1 MIGTPSEIFH
11 ENLSSLFKRDN
22 LNSQIFNILTPP
34 LEEEVDSKNTFFED
48 GGVQDIYGILYFH
61 YIELT
66 LFKNK
71 FLPRRDKNKGA
82 RLFLEEKKQKPR
94 NRGHSIAFGKL
105 WLHSFCNLQVNLREA
120 NGTKRGQHRQTW

>member
-34 LEEEVDSKNTFFED
+34 QEEVDSKNTFFED
-48 GGVQDIYGILYFH
+48 GGVQDIYEILYFH

-66 LFKNK
+66 LFIY
-71 FLPRRDKNKGA
+71 L
-82 RLFLEEKKQKPR
+82 LISQEKTMDYATIDIV
-94 NRGHSIAFGKL
+94 H
-105 WLHSFCNLQVNLREA
+105 
-120 NGTKRGQHRQTW
+120 

>member
-1 MIGTPSEIFH
+1 MIGTPSEIFMK
-11 ENLSSLFKRDN
+11 NLSSLFKRDN

-66 LFKNK
+66 LIRCFS
-71 FLPRRDKNKGA
+71 
-82 RLFLEEKKQKPR
+82 KQHK
-94 NRGHSIAFGKL
+94 
-105 WLHSFCNLQVNLREA
+105 
-120 NGTKRGQHRQTW
+120 

>member
-66 LFKNK
+66 L
-71 FLPRRDKNKGA
+71 
-82 RLFLEEKKQKPR
+82 
-94 NRGHSIAFGKL
+94 I
-105 WLHSFCNLQVNLREA
+105 
-120 NGTKRGQHRQTW
+120 

>member
-1 MIGTPSEIFH
+1 MELPPRFFM

-22 LNSQIFNILTPP
+22 LNSQIFNILTPS

-66 LFKNK
+66 LNNIF
-71 FLPRRDKNKGA
+71 
-82 RLFLEEKKQKPR
+82 ER
-94 NRGHSIAFGKL
+94 NL
-105 WLHSFCNLQVNLREA
+105 NSF
-120 NGTKRGQHRQTW
+120 